1 MLKSEAL
8 VLVAQFPDNE
18 FSNIF
23 RKHRNARIGEAKKNQ
38 QVGPQLVY
46 EGQVGT
52 SEHLLAGNLIDFQ
65 LSSEG
70 SGKVFKLISHGF
82 GRDSIDFRFIS

>member
-38 QVGPQLVY
+38 QVGTTRTNNRFPIKTFFLGSTALR
-46 EGQVGT
+46 E
-52 SEHLLAGNLIDFQ
+52 SAGF
-65 LSSEG
+65 G
-70 SGKVFKLISHGF
+70 SGSVKHIN
-82 GRDSIDFRFIS
+82 

>member
-8 VLVAQFPDNE
+8 VLVAQFADNE

-38 QVGPQLVY
+38 QVGPQLAQL
-46 EGQVGT
+46 GQTTDSDQNV
-52 SEHLLAGNLIDFQ
+52 L
-65 LSSEG
+65 
-70 SGKVFKLISHGF
+70 F
-82 GRDSIDFRFIS
+82 GINRFA